1 MVLKQYRAVD
11 RLVHWM
17 EKAAEKENVQSVW
30 TERFFCEYPNLSGVL
45 KVNPTRGE
53 NVGCD

>member
-30 TERFFCEYPNLSGVL
+30 TERFFCYAIAGVSSDSG
-45 KVNPTRGE
+45 
-53 NVGCD
+53 

>member
-30 TERFFCEYPNLSGVL
+30 TERFFCGTL
-45 KVNPTRGE
+45 KFRRVRATL
-53 NVGCD
+53 